1 MPIAELRS
9 RQNALPE
16 LLREVNALLPI
27 LSAVPDGVVASRESG
42 AEMVS
47 LAQSVMKMEP
57 LDATADPAGFNVLLA
72 QAKSLAGSVLSQAD
86 TSDRD
91 TLPLPLDEA
100 SSRALADAQLT
111 KHHRGRSPTRSG
123 TDRRSLWSGPRLLGR
138 TAPARCGSTR
148 KRKCHARFSSFKRR
162 KASTAST

>member
-1 MPIAELRS
+1 MPELTHLKSLLRMPIAELRS

-86 TSDRD
+86 TGDRD

-100 SSRALADAQLT
+100 SSRALADAQRHGQALPLERT
-111 KHHRGRSPTRSG
+111 TVI
-123 TDRRSLWSGPRLLGR
+123 GPD
-138 TAPARCGSTR
+138 STGPVR
-148 KRKCHARFSSFKRR
+148 IDKEA
-162 KASTAST
+162 